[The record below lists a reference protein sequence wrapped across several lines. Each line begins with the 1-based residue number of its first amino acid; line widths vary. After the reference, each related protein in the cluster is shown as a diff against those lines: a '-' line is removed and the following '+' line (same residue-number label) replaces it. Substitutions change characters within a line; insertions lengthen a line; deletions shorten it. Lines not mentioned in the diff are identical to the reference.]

1 MIYLRKKLKNF
12 GPLETLV
19 FASVF
24 YVITMLIWT
33 ATTRNEVL
41 EKANNIKYNHKN
53 VVELLN
59 DEINKCSQD
68 FQKQTS
74 WGEACDST
82 WSSSIIIEHILN
94 NVELKNPYAINKP
107 LIQSSSDP
115 RIDAEGKAGQSTN
128 KGVIFVSLKDFNPEP
143 GSEWIVGTCVKS
155 PCVAA
160 GNNELV
166 SVYR

>member
-1 MIYLRKKLKNF
+1 MISLQKKFKNF
-12 GPLETLV
+12 GLLEILV
-19 FASVF
+19 SISIF
-24 YVITMLIWT
+24 YVVAMLIWT
-33 ATTRNEVL
+33 ATTRNGVL
-41 EKANNIKYNHKN
+41 EKANNIKSNHKN
-53 VVELLN
+53 IVKFLN
-59 DEINKCSQD
+59 DQINICSQD
-68 FQKQTS
+68 LQKQTL
-74 WGEACDST
+74 WGEDCNST
-82 WSSSIIIEHILN
+82 WTSSKIVDYILKN
-94 NVELKNPYAINKP
+94 IELKNPYSLSKP

-128 KGVIFVSLKDFNPEP
+128 KGIIFVSSNDFNADA

>member
-1 MIYLRKKLKNF
+1 MINIRKKFKNF
-12 GPLETLV
+12 GPLEALV
-19 FASVF
+19 FVSSL
-24 YVITMLIWT
+24 YVIIMLIWT
-33 ATTRNEVL
+33 ATTRSGVL
-41 EKANNIKYNHKN
+41 EKANNIKSNHKS

-59 DEINKCSQD
+59 NEINECSQNP
-68 FQKQTS
+68 QKETS
-74 WGEACDST
+74 WGEDCN
-82 WSSSIIIEHILN
+82 SSWTSSVIVDHILK
-94 NVELKNPYAINKP
+94 NVKLKNPYSLNKP
-107 LIQSSSDP
+107 LIQSSPDP

-128 KGVIFVSLKDFNPEP
+128 KGVIFVSLNDFSAEP

>member
-1 MIYLRKKLKNF
+1 MINLRKKFKNF
-12 GPLETLV
+12 GPLEALV
-19 FASVF
+19 FASIF
-24 YVITMLIWT
+24 YAVAMLIWT
-33 ATTRNEVL
+33 ATTRSGVL
-41 EKANNIKYNHKN
+41 EKANNIKSNHKS
-53 VVELLN
+53 VVEFLN
-59 DEINKCSQD
+59 DQINKCSQD

-74 WGEACDST
+74 WGEDCNST
-82 WSSSIIIEHILN
+82 WTSSIIVNHILKN
-94 NVELKNPYAINKP
+94 IKLKNPYSISKS
-107 LIQSSSDP
+107 LIQSSADP

-128 KGVIFVSLKDFNPEP
+128 KGVIFVSLNDFNAEA